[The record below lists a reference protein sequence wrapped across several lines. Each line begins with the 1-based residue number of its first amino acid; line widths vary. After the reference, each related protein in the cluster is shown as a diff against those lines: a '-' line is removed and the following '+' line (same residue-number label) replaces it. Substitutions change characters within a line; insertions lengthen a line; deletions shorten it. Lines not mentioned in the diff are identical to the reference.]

1 MAPRMNIASSLLSNG
16 WDDLMEF
23 SFTPEEEAF
32 RAEVRAFA
40 EREWGPPSPNGG
52 RDHPDRAREAAFRLR
67 CAEAGYITF
76 GWPAEHGG
84 RSAKPMEHYILS
96 HEMNRVGAPFPL
108 YIANVLGPLL
118 IKYGNERLK
127 NELLPRIASGNINFV
142 LGFSEPSAGSDLAN
156 LQTRA
161 ERVEGGYR
169 IYGQK
174 LYGLPYEGELISLA
188 VRTDRD
194 GPSRRSISILLVDA
208 KGEGFQSTRQRT
220 MTHLPV
226 GSTFYDGL
234 FVPEH
239 RLLGRE
245 GQGWE
250 LIRETM
256 DRDRFGGIA
265 YAHFRILL
273 ERLAD
278 WAKRNPQAAEQP
290 FSARTWVRERV
301 AQLSIEVEGG
311 ELLQDVAAWK
321 LATGADIHVE
331 ASIIKTFCTELER
344 RLVEFG
350 SELLGAESALIFE
363 ECADPIVG
371 AVNFLYRQNV
381 SITIAGGSN
390 EIQRNI
396 IATQGLGLP
405 REPRPR

>member
-1 MAPRMNIASSLLSNG
+1 M
-16 WDDLMEF
+16 DF

-32 RAEVRAFA
+32 RAKVRAFA

-52 RDHPDRAREAAFRLR
+52 RDHPNREREAAFRRR

-76 GWPAEHGG
+76 GWPEEYGG
-84 RSAKPMEHYILS
+84 KSAGPMEHYILS
-96 HEMNRVGAPFPL
+96 QEMNRVGAPFPL

-118 IKYGNERLK
+118 IKHGNARLK
-127 NELLPRIASGNINFV
+127 DELLPRIASGNINFV
-142 LGFSEPSAGSDLAN
+142 LGFSEPAAGSDLAN
-156 LQTRA
+156 IQTRA

-194 GPSRRSISILLVDA
+194 GASRRSISIFLVDA
-208 KGEGFQSTRQRT
+208 KGEGFEAHSQRT

-239 RLLGRE
+239 RLLGSE
-245 GQGWE
+245 GQGWD

-273 ERLAD
+273 ERLAE
-278 WAKRNPQAAEQP
+278 WAKQNPPGQEPYSKRA
-290 FSARTWVRERV
+290 WVRDRIG
-301 AQLSIEVEGG
+301 QLAVEVEGS
-311 ELLQDVAAWK
+311 ELLRDVAAWK
-321 LATGADIHVE
+321 LAAGMDLHVE
-331 ASIIKTFCTELER
+331 ASVIKTFCTEVER

-350 SELLGAESALIFE
+350 AELLGPEAALTFDAG
-363 ECADPIVG
+363 ADSIVG

-405 REPRPR
+405 REPRIR

>member
-1 MAPRMNIASSLLSNG
+1 M
-16 WDDLMEF
+16 DF
-23 SFTPEEEAF
+23 SFSPEEEAF
-32 RAEVRAFA
+32 RMKVRAFA
-40 EREWGPPSPNGG
+40 EREWGPPNPNGG
-52 RDHPDRAREAAFRLR
+52 RDHPDREKEAAFRKR

-76 GWPAEHGG
+76 GWPEEFGG
-84 RSAKPMEHYILS
+84 TSAGPMELFILS
-96 HEMNRVGAPFPL
+96 QEMNRVGAPFPL

-118 IKYGNERLK
+118 IKYGNDELK
-127 NELLPRIASGNINFV
+127 NELLPRIASGTINFV
-142 LGFSEPSAGSDLAN
+142 LGFSEPSAGSDLSN
-156 LQTRA
+156 MQTRA

-174 LYGLPYEGELISLA
+174 LYGLPHEGELISLA
-188 VRTDRD
+188 VRTNRD
-194 GPSRRSISILLVDA
+194 TSLRTGITILLVDA
-208 KGEGFQSTRQRT
+208 KGEGFASASQQT

-239 RLLGRE
+239 RRLGEE
-245 GQGWE
+245 GQGWT

-256 DRDRFGGIA
+256 VRDRFGGIP

-273 ERLAD
+273 QRLAEF
-278 WAKRNPQAAEQP
+278 AKQGHGNAEP
-290 FSARTWVRERV
+290 DANHAWVRDRIG
-301 AQLSIEVEGG
+301 QLAIEIEGS
-311 ELLQDVAAWK
+311 ELLQQVAAWK
-321 LATGADIHVE
+321 LSSGQDIQVE
-331 ASIIKTFCTELER
+331 ASVIKTFSTEVER

-350 SELLGAESALIFE
+350 AELLGAKAALGFE
-363 ECADPIVG
+363 AEPNSVVG

-405 REPRPR
+405 REPRSK

>member
-1 MAPRMNIASSLLSNG
+1 M
-16 WDDLMEF
+16 DF
-23 SFTPEEEAF
+23 SFTAEEQAF
-32 RAEVRAFA
+32 RAKVRAFA
-40 EREWGPPSPNGG
+40 ESEWGPPSANGG
-52 RDHPDRAREAAFRLR
+52 RDAPDLAREAAFRRR
-67 CAEAGYITF
+67 CAEAGYVTF
-76 GWPAEHGG
+76 GWPKEFGG
-84 RSAKPMEHYILS
+84 RSAGPMEHYILS
-96 HEMNRVGAPFPL
+96 QEMNRVGAPFPL

-118 IKYGNERLK
+118 IAHGNEKLK
-127 NELLPRIASGNINFV
+127 AELLPRIAAGNINFV

-156 LQTRA
+156 MQTRA
-161 ERVEGGYR
+161 ERVPGGYR

-174 LYGLPYEGELISLA
+174 LYGLPYDDELISLA

-194 GPSRRSISILLVDA
+194 APLRRGISIFLVDA
-208 KGEGFQSTRQRT
+208 KGEGFQALTQRT

-239 RLLGRE
+239 RLLGQE
-245 GQGWE
+245 GQGWD

-273 ERLAD
+273 ERLAA
-278 WAKRNPQAAEQP
+278 WAKENPKNGEPYAKRP
-290 FSARTWVRERV
+290 WVRERIG
-301 AQLSIEVEGG
+301 QLAVEVEGT

-321 LATGADIHVE
+321 LASGMDMHVE
-331 ASIIKTFCTELER
+331 ASIIKTFCTEVER
-344 RLVEFG
+344 RLCEFG
-350 SELLGAESALIFE
+350 DELMGLDSALTFDAGVDNTI
-363 ECADPIVG
+363 G

-405 REPRPR
+405 REPRAK

>member
-1 MAPRMNIASSLLSNG
+1 M
-16 WDDLMEF
+16 DF
-23 SFTPEEEAF
+23 TFTPEEQAF
-32 RAEVRAFA
+32 RARVRAFA

-52 RDHPDRAREAAFRLR
+52 RDHPDREREAAFRRR

-76 GWPAEHGG
+76 GWPEEFGG
-84 RSAKPMEHYILS
+84 KSAKPMEHYILS
-96 HEMNRVGAPFPL
+96 QEMNRVGAPFPL

-118 IKYGNERLK
+118 IKYGNDQLK
-127 NELLPRIASGNINFV
+127 AELLPRIASGNINFV

-156 LQTRA
+156 MQTRA

-169 IYGQK
+169 VYGQK
-174 LYGLPYEGELISLA
+174 LYGLPYEDELISLA

-194 GPSRRSISILLVDA
+194 APLRRGISILLVDA
-208 KGEGFQSTRQRT
+208 RGEGFQALSQRT

-226 GSTFYDGL
+226 GSTFYDGM

-239 RLLGRE
+239 RRLGAE
-245 GQGWE
+245 GQGWD

-256 DRDRFGGIA
+256 VRDRFGGIP

-278 WAKRNPQAAEQP
+278 WTKRNQSDGEPYAKRA
-290 FSARTWVRERV
+290 WVRERIG
-301 AQLSIEVEGG
+301 QLAVEVEGS

-321 LATGADIHVE
+321 LASGLDLHVE
-331 ASIIKTFCTELER
+331 ASVIKTFCTELER
-344 RLVEFG
+344 RLVEFAA
-350 SELLGAESALIFE
+350 ELLGAKAALTFSESV
-363 ECADPIVG
+363 DPLVS

-405 REPRPR
+405 REPQTR

>member
-1 MAPRMNIASSLLSNG
+1 M
-16 WDDLMEF
+16 D
-23 SFTPEEEAF
+23 FTFTQKEEAF

-52 RDHPDRAREAAFRLR
+52 RDHPDREREAAFRRR
-67 CAEAGYITF
+67 CADAGYITF
-76 GWPAEHGG
+76 GWPAEYGG
-84 RSAKPMEHYILS
+84 REAGSMEHYILS
-96 HEMNRVGAPFPL
+96 QEMNRVGAPFPL

-118 IKYGNERLK
+118 IKYGNEKLK
-127 NELLPRIASGNINFV
+127 AELLPRIAAGNVNFV

-156 LQTRA
+156 IQTRA

-174 LYGLPYEGELISLA
+174 LYGYPEKGELISLA
-188 VRTDRD
+188 VRTEPR
-194 GPSRRSISILLVDA
+194 PSRNGISIFLVDSE
-208 KGEGFQSTRQRT
+208 GEGFQSYRQRT

-273 ERLAD
+273 ERLAN
-278 WAKRNPQAAEQP
+278 WAKENPNAKEPYARQA
-290 FSARTWVRERV
+290 WVRERIG
-301 AQLSIEVEGG
+301 QLVVEVEGS
-311 ELLQDVAAWK
+311 ELLRDVAAWK
-321 LATGADIHVE
+321 IEAGEDVHVE
-331 ASIIKTFCTELER
+331 ASVIKTFCTELER
-344 RLVEFG
+344 RLAEFG
-350 SELLGAESALIFE
+350 AELVAAQASCTFEGAE
-363 ECADPIVG
+363 DPIIG

-405 REPRPR
+405 REPKIR